1 MTDVDGWLQRRL
13 FQNLWMKLLS
23 LVLAVGLWY
32 AIAHDP
38 MASVEVRAPIE
49 FSLPDNIVID
59 SSTFTQAQV
68 LLRGPKRL
76 IHRLEAGDV
85 RAEVDLSNV
94 QPGERTFELRVHAPQ
109 DLEVVQI
116 IPSQFHLT
124 FDSRDTRTIEV
135 HPRVTGN
142 FDQGMK
148 IARIIAEPSQVTVT
162 GPHRRVEALETA
174 STDPVDASGTM
185 SSATFTTH
193 VYVPDPLIQ
202 VMHPQAIHVTVIME
216 GAGEGK
222 K

>member
-1 MTDVDGWLQRRL
+1 LDGWLQRRL

-23 LVLAVGLWY
+23 LLLAVGLWY

-38 MASVEVRAPIE
+38 IASVEVRAPIE

-59 SSTFTQAQV
+59 SNAFTQAQV

-76 IHRLEAGDV
+76 IHHLEAGDV

-124 FDSRDTRTIEV
+124 FDSRDTRTIEI
-135 HPRVTGN
+135 HPRITGN
-142 FDQGMK
+142 FDKGVK
-148 IARIIAEPSQVTVT
+148 VARVIADPAQVTVT
-162 GPHRRVEALETA
+162 GPHRRVEALDAA
-174 STDPVDASGTM
+174 STDPVDASGTV
-185 SSATFTTH
+185 SSGTYMTH
-193 VYVPDPLIQ
+193 VYVSDPLIQ
-202 VMHPQAIHVTVIME
+202 VMHPQAIRVTVIME
-216 GAGEGK
+216 SAGGK
-222 K
+222 TKK